1 MVSSRRTLIEALMV
15 LGLSTLSSLAK
26 ADPTGF
32 VVEKL
37 PAGSEVTLPQPATTY
52 VAPTT
57 RVTVASTDSPQSLR
71 ILPVNL
77 QGGLAQEVRISIF
90 DNNQDRVRYVY
101 LKPGLPFLYNFR
113 KLSSIAIVVDPT
125 AQQRLAA
132 GTRLQ
137 IESDKPLT
145 IRH

>member
-1 MVSSRRTLIEALMV
+1 M
-15 LGLSTLSSLAK
+15 GLSSMSSMGQAE
-26 ADPTGF
+26 PTGF

-90 DNNQDRVRYVY
+90 DSNQDRVRYVD

-125 AQQRLAA
+125 AQQRLAV